1 MNTQDKRT
9 SEFFTKNTFS
19 LYSKKDVMKQL
30 DECLEHSKIEEGNNW
45 IAECLLSGYVKELVN
60 RIMQFALSRIHI
72 NNCTLMSYIITR
84 CEEILIIS
92 TGYSDILKSRND
104 MRTRVLLSEMFSCLC
119 LSQKSLVTKPIK
131 ITEKDFSMSSIMENS
146 FATNQPIFKQVLTDT
161 DKVNF
166 PFACNEFCYMLYQK
180 NFYYCNYWIIWL
192 LTYQTKIL
200 SKKKDVLYFERS
212 KDTLHEKHQNK
223 MDLVIW
229 ECIKGISR
237 AKKDDKR
244 KKVLMEVYKIYYGC
258 NDSLNRKTLTAL
270 LLFCCRLFCGEA
282 NYKLPIIINT
292 TPLKK
297 IPDQIAK
304 IYEKKINSIK
314 NHPNY
319 WNNTYLTLLEKQKEE
334 KRIKKQKAKERKRA
348 KQEAKANQ
356 TAFTQAV
363 SFYDI

>member
-9 SEFFTKNTFS
+9 NEFFVKNTFS
-19 LYSKKDVMKQL
+19 LYSKKDVIKQL
-30 DECLEHSKIEEGNNW
+30 DDCLEHSKIEEGNKW
-45 IAECLLSGYVKELVN
+45 IAECLLSGYVKDLIN
-60 RIMQFALSRIHI
+60 RIMLFALNRIHT

-84 CEEILIIS
+84 CEEILIIA

-104 MRTRVLLSEMFSCLC
+104 MRIRVLLSEMFSCLC
-119 LSQKSLVTKPIK
+119 LSQKSLATKPVK
-131 ITEKDFSMSSIMENS
+131 ITDKDFTLSSVMENS
-146 FATNQPIFKQVLTDT
+146 YATNQPIFNQILTKN
-161 DKVNF
+161 DKINF
-166 PFACNEFCYMLYQK
+166 PFACNELCYMLHQK

-200 SKKKDVLYFERS
+200 TKKKDILYFERN
-212 KDTLHEKHQNK
+212 KNTLDEKHQNK
-223 MDLVIW
+223 IDLVIW

-237 AKKDDKR
+237 AKKDQNR
-244 KKVLMEVYKIYYGC
+244 KKILLEIYKIFYGC
-258 NDSLNRKTLTAL
+258 NNSLNRKTLTAL
-270 LLFCCRLFCGEA
+270 LLFSCRLFCDQP

-297 IPDQIAK
+297 IPNQIAK

-319 WNNTYLTLLEKQKEE
+319 WNNTYLTLLEEQKKE
-334 KRIKKQKAKERKRA
+334 KEKKKEKAKEKKRA
-348 KQEAKANQ
+348 KLEAKANQ

-363 SFYDI
+363 TFYDI